1 MRWDIFCKVIDNHG
15 DIGVCWRLSAE
26 LAARGER
33 VRLWV
38 DDPSALAWMAPGG
51 CPGVEVLR
59 WDAHRSAVAP
69 AVVPG
74 EVVVE
79 AFGCDPHDSFLAAMA
94 EQAARTGRQPA
105 WINLEYLSAEGYVER
120 CHGLRSP
127 VMSGPAKGLVKRF
140 FYPGFTPAT
149 GGLIRELDLAARQAR
164 FDRVGWM
171 TQLREHIVVPAQP
184 ASQVEQ
190 WFSLFCYEPPALS
203 QLLRQL
209 AGTAPPT
216 RLLVTAGRSAAAV
229 DGALASQPDLE
240 HPALHKLP
248 LLTQRAYD
256 ELLWACDLNFVRGE
270 DSLVRA
276 LWAGKPLVWH
286 IYPQHDG
293 VHMDKLRAFLDWYE
307 APPSLRAFHEAWNAG
322 GALPR
327 IDIEAWSATAE
338 AARQRL
344 SQQTDLVE
352 QLRRMALEPA
362 PAF

>member
-1 MRWDIFCKVIDNHG
+1 MLWDIFCKVIDNHG

-38 DDPSALAWMAPGG
+38 DEPSALAWMAPGG
-51 CPGVEVLR
+51 CAGVEVIR
-59 WDAHRSAVAP
+59 WDTQISAVAP
-69 AVVPG
+69 AMAPG

-79 AFGCDPHDSFLAAMA
+79 AFGCDPHDGFLAAMA

-105 WINLEYLSAEGYVER
+105 WINLEYLSAEDYVER

-149 GGLIRELDLAARQAR
+149 GGLIRELDLDVRQAQ
-164 FDRVGWM
+164 FDREAWRRHRRGSD
-171 TQLREHIVVPAQP
+171 ESHI
-184 ASQVEQ
+184 EQ
-190 WFSLFCYEPPALS
+190 WLSLFCYEPPALP

-209 AGTAPPT
+209 VHAAHPA

-229 DGALASQPDLE
+229 GIALDSLPAGE

-248 LLTQRAYD
+248 LLTQRGYD

-307 APPSLRAFHEAWNAG
+307 APPALRAFHEAWNAG
-322 GALPR
+322 GDLPR
-327 IDIEAWSATAE
+327 IDIEDWAATAE

-344 SQQTDLVE
+344 WRQTDLVA
-352 QLRRMALEPA
+352 QLRHMAQEPA
-362 PAF
+362 AF